1 MGRKHAFPA
10 MFFIINERLRSP
22 PYGTMFCA
30 APFLSPH
37 PAPSFPPSPF
47 PQPVNQWSWLSPD
60 GRQAVSHQQWKRGLI
75 LCLSLLLFMPPCL
88 LKFFHLMV
96 SVASLGP
103 PRSPPSPLSLYSLCF
118 PLWKS
123 QLWPAS
129 AWRRVNFFKHD
140 CGGAIRHG
148 CLDLGVEGPVSLINK
163 SDLVLTGLCIC
174 PLSVWWINMSRVG
187 AGTAWG

>member
-1 MGRKHAFPA
+1 MRRKHAFPA

-37 PAPSFPPSPF
+37 PCTRFPTLSFPSTCQSVIMIEPGWQAGSQPSAMKARPHSLSVPPPF
-47 PQPVNQWSWLSPD
+47 HAPLPPEVFPPHGLCGLSWS
-60 GRQAVSHQQWKRGLI
+60 
-75 LCLSLLLFMPPCL
+75 
-88 LKFFHLMV
+88 
-96 SVASLGP
+96 

-129 AWRRVNFFKHD
+129 ARRRVNFFKHD

-148 CLDLGVEGPVSLINK
+148 CLDLGVEGSVSLII
-163 SDLVLTGLCIC
+163 SLI
-174 PLSVWWINMSRVG
+174 
-187 AGTAWG
+187 